1 MLLNFRPSIAS
12 TLLLALIASLR
23 ASGSFNKW
31 ALLVKTLDCQGGGNE
46 VESDDI
52 EDVIAVESNE
62 CDDEEDKRDFKFFF
76 EYTSHSQY
84 ELKL

>member
-23 ASGSFNKW
+23 ASGSFSKW

-52 EDVIAVESNE
+52 VVDM
-62 CDDEEDKRDFKFFF
+62 
-76 EYTSHSQY
+76 
-84 ELKL
+84 